1 MLSKNSSDSPA
12 LADLQK
18 ENIRLKKTVEDLSAI
33 NQLANI
39 ISSTMPVEKILNRVV
54 EVSVKA
60 IKAEQGTISL
70 LDETQSADPFKTLIR
85 KVDVSKPQGQYRL
98 DDHLSG
104 WMIANRRPL
113 LINDLS
119 QDQTFRGYQPADQ
132 NIRSLLSVPLLCK
145 GKLIGVVNLFNKKEG
160 GVFTED
166 DQRLFAII
174 ASQSAQVI
182 ENARL
187 YEEEKRLR
195 LFEHEMQMAREIQE
209 GLLPKKNP
217 STPKFDIASYF
228 NPAAQV
234 GGDYFDYFQL
244 GQNQLGI
251 VVADVS
257 GHGTSAA
264 LVMTMV
270 KGIMHAITQNFKSP
284 EAALQELNASI
295 NQIGPREKFV
305 TMAFLVFDLAGA
317 ELRFSNA
324 GHNPI
329 LHFRKKENRCAM
341 VELRG
346 PALGL
351 SKLSTYQCQNIKL
364 DAGDLVLIYTDGVT
378 EAFNKKGEMFEESR
392 LQAAT
397 AAAASKKS
405 AEIIEHLK
413 KQILLFTDGAQQSD
427 DMAMIAVKIQ

>member
-1 MLSKNSSDSPA
+1 MSGQQLPDSQ
-12 LADLQK
+12 LEELEK
-18 ENIRLKKTVEDLSAI
+18 ENRRLKKTVEDLSSI
-33 NQLANI
+33 NQLATI

-70 LDETQSADPFKTLIR
+70 LDEKQTADPFKTLIR
-85 KVDVSKPQGQYRL
+85 KVDMTQPQAQFRL

-119 QDQTFRGYQPADQ
+119 TDQTFRGLQPLKQ

-160 GVFTED
+160 GLFTED

-195 LFEHEMQMAREIQE
+195 KFEHELQMAREIQE
-209 GLLPKKNP
+209 GLLPKAIPEAKRL
-217 STPKFDIASYF
+217 DIASYF
-228 NPAAQV
+228 NPATQV

-244 GQNQLGI
+244 GEDQI
-251 VVADVS
+251 SMVMADVS

-264 LVMTMV
+264 LV
-270 KGIMHAITQNFKSP
+270 
-284 EAALQELNASI
+284 
-295 NQIGPREKFV
+295 
-305 TMAFLVFDLAGA
+305 
-317 ELRFSNA
+317 
-324 GHNPI
+324 
-329 LHFRKKENRCAM
+329 
-341 VELRG
+341 
-346 PALGL
+346 
-351 SKLSTYQCQNIKL
+351 
-364 DAGDLVLIYTDGVT
+364 
-378 EAFNKKGEMFEESR
+378 
-392 LQAAT
+392 
-397 AAAASKKS
+397 
-405 AEIIEHLK
+405 
-413 KQILLFTDGAQQSD
+413 
-427 DMAMIAVKIQ
+427 

>member
-1 MLSKNSSDSPA
+1 LGKPASDSQA
-12 LADLQK
+12 FEDLQK
-18 ENIRLKKTVEDLSAI
+18 ENTRLKKTVEDLSSI

-39 ISSTMPVEKILNRVV
+39 INSTMPVEKILNRVV

-70 LDETQSADPFKTLIR
+70 LDEKQAADPFKTLIR
-85 KVDVSKPQGQYRL
+85 KVDMTQPQAQFRL

-119 QDQTFRGYQPADQ
+119 ADQTFRGYQPTNQ

-145 GKLIGVVNLFNKKEG
+145 GKLIGVVNLFNKKEA

-195 LFEHEMQMAREIQE
+195 KFEHELQMAREIQE
-209 GLLPKKNP
+209 ALLPKTIP
-217 STPKFDIASYF
+217 ETTRLDIASYF
-228 NPAAQV
+228 NPATQV

-244 GQNQLGI
+244 EENQIGM
-251 VVADVS
+251 VMADVS

-270 KGIMHAITQNFKSP
+270 KGIMHAITHNFQSP
-284 EAALQELNASI
+284 DSALSELNKI
-295 NQIGPREKFV
+295 VNEIGPREKFV
-305 TMAFLVFDLAGA
+305 TMAFLVFDLKKN

-324 GHNPI
+324 GHNP
-329 LHFRKKENRCAM
+329 LLYYQKKEKRCDM
-341 VELRG
+341 IELRG

-351 SKLSTYQCQNIKL
+351 SKLSVYQDKSLQLNS
-364 DAGDLVLIYTDGVT
+364 GDVVLIYTDGLT

-392 LQAAT
+392 LRDAVT
-397 AAAASKKS
+397 AAASKKS
-405 AEIIEHLK
+405 AEVIEQVKSAILK
-413 KQILLFTDGAQQSD
+413 FTDGAQQSD
-427 DMAMIAVKIQ
+427 DMAMIAVRVQ